1 MSAGQNL
8 HSMSAPRIAIYGANG
23 YTGRLVATELL
34 ARGQD
39 IVLAGRNPEALE
51 TMAESLASPAH
62 VTTHVAALDD
72 AAALRELAENA
83 TVLIHCAGPFA
94 LTGPPVASAA
104 AAAGCHYVDHAVE
117 PHHVRFMFDKL
128 QEPAQRSGAIMI
140 PQTSFYGGIP
150 DLLTGTVTE
159 GMTDIDRVTIGYSV
173 SGWRMT
179 PAAKRTAELLITEI
193 DRITFTGG
201 THHVGPVEVRN
212 TVFPFPPPLGP
223 RTMIAP
229 FPMGEI
235 VTIPRHVPARAVEAQ
250 LTAATFEE
258 EQVFTSEHVDDA
270 TRAQSTFVIAVQ
282 ATGRS
287 GGGRTGHLSGRDLWR
302 AGVLLSVEAALRL
315 ALGQGPA
322 RGGVFSTAEAF
333 PAASM
338 LRDLDTLGAFSF
350 HGVIES
356 AAKQDA
362 R

>member
-1 MSAGQNL
+1 MSA
-8 HSMSAPRIAIYGANG
+8 SRIAIYGANG

-39 IVLAGRNPEALE
+39 IVLAGRNADALD
-51 TMAESLASPAH
+51 TMAEGLASPAH
-62 VTTHVAALDD
+62 VTTSVAALDN
-72 AAALRELAENA
+72 AGALRDLAENA

-94 LTGPPVASAA
+94 VTGPPVASAA

-117 PHHVRFMFDKL
+117 PHHVRYLFDQL
-128 QEPAQRSGAIMI
+128 QEPAHRSGAIMI

-150 DLLTGTVTE
+150 DLLAAATTD

-173 SGWRMT
+173 SGWRLT

-193 DRITFTGG
+193 DRITFADGA
-201 THHVGPVEVRN
+201 HHVGPVEVRN

-235 VTIPRHVPARAVEAQ
+235 VTIPRHVSARTVEAQ
-250 LTAATFEE
+250 LTSTTFED
-258 EQVFTSEHVDDA
+258 EQVFTSEQVDDA
-270 TRAQSTFVIAVQ
+270 TRAQSTFTIAVQ
-282 ATGRS
+282 ATGLS

-315 ALGQGPA
+315 AGGQCPA
-322 RGGVFSTAEAF
+322 EGGVFSTAEAF
-333 PAASM
+333 RATPM
-338 LRDLDTLGAFSF
+338 LADLDTLGAFAF

-356 AAKQDA
+356 AAKTGT

>member
-1 MSAGQNL
+1 
-8 HSMSAPRIAIYGANG
+8 
-23 YTGRLVATELL
+23 
-34 ARGQD
+34 
-39 IVLAGRNPEALE
+39 
-51 TMAESLASPAH
+51 
-62 VTTHVAALDD
+62 
-72 AAALRELAENA
+72 
-83 TVLIHCAGPFA
+83 
-94 LTGPPVASAA
+94 
-104 AAAGCHYVDHAVE
+104 
-117 PHHVRFMFDKL
+117 
-128 QEPAQRSGAIMI
+128 MI
-140 PQTSFYGGIP
+140 PQASFYGGIP
-150 DLLTGTVTE
+150 DLLTATMAE

-235 VTIPRHVPARAVEAQ
+235 VTIPRHVPARTVEAQ

-282 ATGRS
+282 ATGLA
-287 GGGRTGHLSGRDLWR
+287 GGGRNGHLSGRDIWR
-302 AGVLLSVEAALRL
+302 AGMLLSVEAALRL
-315 ALGQGPA
+315 ARGQGPA
-322 RGGVFSTAEAF
+322 HGGVFSTAEAF

-338 LRDLDTLGAFSF
+338 VRDLDTLGAFSF

-356 AAKQDA
+356 SAKLEA
-362 R
+362 M

>member
-1 MSAGQNL
+1 
-8 HSMSAPRIAIYGANG
+8 MSAPRIAIYGATG
-23 YTGRLVATELL
+23 HTGRLVAAELL
-34 ARGQD
+34 ARDQD
-39 IVLAGRNPEALE
+39 IIVAGRNAGALQA
-51 TMAESLASPAH
+51 MAESLASPAH
-62 VTTHVAALDD
+62 VTTRVAALDD
-72 AAALRELAENA
+72 TDALRELAGNA

-94 LTGPPVASAA
+94 VTGPPVASAA
-104 AAAGCHYVDHAVE
+104 AAAGCHYLDHAVE
-117 PHHVRFMFDKL
+117 PHHVRFMFGKL
-128 QEPAQRSGAIMI
+128 PEQARRSGAIMI

-150 DLLTGTVTE
+150 DLLTATVAD
-159 GMTDIDRVTIGYSV
+159 GMTDVDRVTIGYSV

-193 DRITFTGG
+193 DRITFAGG
-201 THHVGPVEVRN
+201 THHIGPAEVRN

-235 VTIPRHVPARAVEAQ
+235 VTIPRHVPARSVEAQ
-250 LTAATFEE
+250 LTSTTFEE
-258 EQVFTSEHVDDA
+258 DQVFTSEHVDDA

-282 ATGRS
+282 ATGLA
-287 GGGRTGHLSGRDLWR
+287 GGGRTGHLSGRDIWR

-315 ALGQGPA
+315 ARGQGPA
-322 RGGVFSTAEAF
+322 RGGVYSSAEAF

-338 LRDLDTLGAFSF
+338 VRDLDALGAFSF

-356 AAKQDA
+356 PAKQEA